1 MYLEM
6 HLEKKCVRLLV
17 YILANKNQSNARL
30 EIDSLKNCLTLF
42 PREVHTII
50 GNCLSE

>member
-30 EIDSLKNCLTLF
+30 EMDSLKTLLNSISK
-42 PREVHTII
+42 RSTII